1 MIIRK
6 EQGDLEGAMN
16 DFSHAIELDPQNKMA
31 YLGRGEVRERRA
43 DFKGALADFQ
53 KVLEMDPANTEALK
67 EIEEVR
73 DKMKAAT
80 PTDRKKTPAK
90 TPVKIAK
97 SKPLRMDQMDQ
108 LEAMPYFGPK

>member
-1 MIIRK
+1 MIS
-6 EQGDLEGAMN
+6 A
-16 DFSHAIELDPQNKMA
+16 HAIELDPQNKMA

-53 KVLEMDPANTEALK
+53 KVLEIDPANTEALK

-80 PTDRKKTPAK
+80 PKDRKKTPGK
-90 TPVKIAK
+90 TPIRIAK
-97 SKPLRMDQMDQ
+97 PQTSPH
-108 LEAMPYFGPK
+108 GPDGSTGSYALLWS